1 MSDFHIGDNN
11 AVRFAIVP
19 KGTSARPATAAFFSL
34 PNVTTSDAPIS
45 ASSVTKKY
53 YKTNGGTATRGTG
66 ATVTFTVSGDLPQDK
81 ALREPVY
88 RLRKAIL
95 NGDQIYLERAFDEEA
110 PAAEW
115 EGVRLPDER
124 GAAQPLGQRHHLQL
138 HGGHLRRAEGAAS
151 GRSRRPQRPR
161 RLNVPLFALA
171 RRNGEP
177 VALITGAH
185 RDGGRLYAGLLVV
198 QAGLTRRR
206 WTFQDTETKEK
217 LVLELPK
224 DALHLKRGANTARV
238 WLEVYDR

>member
-1 MSDFHIGDNN
+1 
-11 AVRFAIVP
+11 
-19 KGTSARPATAAFFSL
+19 
-34 PNVTTSDAPIS
+34 
-45 ASSVTKKY
+45 
-53 YKTNGGTATRGTG
+53 
-66 ATVTFTVSGDLPQDK
+66 
-81 ALREPVY
+81 
-88 RLRKAIL
+88 
-95 NGDQIYLERAFDEEA
+95 
-110 PAAEW
+110 
-115 EGVRLPDER
+115 
-124 GAAQPLGQRHHLQL
+124 
-138 HGGHLRRAEGAAS
+138 
-151 GRSRRPQRPR
+151 
-161 RLNVPLFALA
+161 VPLFALA